1 MFVARLLIWIVII
14 SCLMCTCRSGL
25 LDYLSAFGELHQLL
39 LLAVQATV
47 GQVQNCSQVRFL
59 LALAVAFVA
68 AIWLLRAPQAGELEW
83 LDPHRLLIPMR
94 MHAVQFVL
102 LWLYLSNLVS
112 MELDN
117 AFLRFA
123 FLQCICR

>member
-1 MFVARLLIWIVII
+1 MFVARPLIILV
-14 SCLMCTCRSGL
+14 CLVRVMCTCRSGL
-25 LDYLSAFGELHQLL
+25 LGGLSAFGELHQLL

-59 LALAVAFVA
+59 LALAVAFVP
-68 AIWLLRAPQAGELEW
+68 AIWLLRAAQAGELEW
-83 LDPHRLLIPMR
+83 LATRRLLISTM
-94 MHAVQFVL
+94 MCAVRFTFFLLQFQ
-102 LWLYLSNLVS
+102 LVS

-123 FLQCICR
+123 FLQCTCR